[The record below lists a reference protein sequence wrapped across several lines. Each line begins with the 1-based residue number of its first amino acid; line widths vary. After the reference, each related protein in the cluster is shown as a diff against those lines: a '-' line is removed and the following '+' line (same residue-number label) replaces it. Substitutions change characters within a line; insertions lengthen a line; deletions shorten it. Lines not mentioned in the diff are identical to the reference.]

1 MQMALLVIR
10 WTDDDTWWMVLD
22 GFSLSKKKYISICI
36 FQNYSFD
43 GLKPSHVLC
52 KKTKQQSLIIH
63 FLN

>member
-10 WTDDDTWWMVLD
+10 WMMIRGGWYWMVLV
-22 GFSLSKKKYISICI
+22 SAKKKYISICI